1 MKSLTLL
8 LLLLSARSASASCNR
23 ADLKAVLD
31 AFFLSATTRAKS
43 PSTAPPALASGARIT
58 QNNIALRSLA
68 ASAWSNTTSLR
79 PAFRIDALDAEACA
93 GAAFVLASQGAAAAP
108 ALMSVRVATSAAE
121 PRRVR
126 ELEILNVLR
135 GSHAFFAPQDFPAA
149 APAMWAAPQAA
160 PAVSSRAELVRLAN
174 EYPSGIQAGDGSRI
188 AAGASC
194 PRVENGVHTTARCN
208 VGLAMFK
215 QPVTNRRWVADT
227 LTGVVLGEFYFDKV
241 AAKGLNYGLW
251 LNEYFKIDGG
261 KMVGIQACMK
271 ELPGKFVDLWAP

>member
-68 ASAWSNTTSLR
+68 ATAWSNTTALR
-79 PAFRIDALDAEACA
+79 SAFRIDALDAEACA
-93 GAAFVLASQGAAAAP
+93 GASFVLADQAGAP
-108 ALMSVRVATSAAE
+108 ALMSVRVATSAAA
-121 PRRVR
+121 PRAVR

-135 GSHAFFAPQDFPAA
+135 GSHAFFSPQSFPAS

-160 PAVSSRAELVRLAN
+160 PAVASRAELVRLADA
-174 EYPSGIQAGDGSRI
+174 YPSGIQAGDGSRI

-194 PRVENGVHTTARCN
+194 PRVENGVQTAARCN